1 MVLFIKILLK
11 LVTID
16 IYVVKYL
23 FSEIQISDINM
34 EFSMEIG
41 YWNNGIYMYIL
52 IKKKHLHC
60 TISK

>member
-41 YWNNGIYMYIL
+41 Y
-52 IKKKHLHC
+52 
-60 TISK
+60 